1 MKRWTRGFTLVEIMI
16 VLVILSLLLII
27 SLPRYREQVQRTY
40 RSLAKAELQKI
51 VLRQEQF
58 FTEARAYA
66 ETLGELGY
74 PGDSYVLGKDGNI
87 REGSVPGGIYRL
99 SMAPLGSS
107 YRVQAA
113 PLQADT
119 RCGNLSLDGL
129 GTRQASGPDGVSGCW

>member
-1 MKRWTRGFTLVEIMI
+1 MKRWTRGFTLVEMMI
-16 VLVILSLLLII
+16 VLVILSLLLMI

-51 VLRQEQF
+51 ILRQEQF

-66 ETLGELGY
+66 GTLGELGY
-74 PGDSYVLGKDGNI
+74 PGDSYVLGKDGNVW
-87 REGSVPGGIYRL
+87 EGSVPGGIYRL
-99 SMAPLGSS
+99 SMAPLGAS

-119 RCGNLSLDGL
+119 RCGNLSLDGR

>member
-1 MKRWTRGFTLVEIMI
+1 MKRWTRGFTLVEMMI
-16 VLVILSLLLII
+16 VLVILSLLLMI

-51 VLRQEQF
+51 ILRQEQF

-66 ETLGELGY
+66 GTLGELGY
-74 PGDSYVLGKDGNI
+74 PGDSYVLGKDGNVW
-87 REGSVPGGIYRL
+87 EGSVPGGIYRL
-99 SMAPLGSS
+99 SMAPLGAS
-107 YRVQAA
+107 YRVHAT
-113 PLQADT
+113 PLQADS